1 MQFEKL
7 QQRSNSCVHV
17 KTTTHSRQ
25 RHFLRSLLL
34 KFFYATHVS
43 VTVAIIEDD
52 APNRE
57 IWAEWVNRSQ
67 EFQCIKQFGSVEA
80 ALPVLPE
87 LQPRIVL
94 SDINL
99 PGLSGIEGVR
109 KLKPL
114 MPNTQF
120 VMLTVYED
128 ADHIFEALAAGAT
141 GYMLKDTKR
150 TQLLEALKEVLA
162 GGSPM
167 SANIA
172 RKVVQSFQQP
182 APQPTTAAGS
192 SEAENLS
199 PREREVLELLA
210 QGLLY
215 KEISEK
221 LGVSLPTVN
230 TYIRRIYEKL
240 QVRSRAQAVARFST
254 RPK

>member
-1 MQFEKL
+1 
-7 QQRSNSCVHV
+7 
-17 KTTTHSRQ
+17 
-25 RHFLRSLLL
+25 
-34 KFFYATHVS
+34 

-57 IWAEWVNRSQ
+57 IWADWVNRSPD
-67 EFQCIKQFGSVEA
+67 FRCVKQFGSVEA

-87 LQPRIVL
+87 IQPRIVL

-109 KLKPL
+109 RLKPL
-114 MPNTQF
+114 LPNTQF

-150 TQLLEALKEVLA
+150 SQLLEALREVHA

-172 RKVVQSFQQP
+172 RKVVQSFQQSAAARP
-182 APQPTTAAGS
+182 AAAANS

-199 PREREVLELLA
+199 PRESEVLDLLP

-240 QVRSRAQAVARFST
+240 QVRSRAQAVARYTT

>member
-1 MQFEKL
+1 M
-7 QQRSNSCVHV
+7 
-17 KTTTHSRQ
+17 
-25 RHFLRSLLL
+25 
-34 KFFYATHVS
+34 
-43 VTVAIIEDD
+43 IEDD
-52 APNRE
+52 AANRE
-57 IWAEWVNRSQ
+57 IWVDWINRSQ
-67 EFQCIKQFGSVEA
+67 DFKCVAQFGSVEA
-80 ALPVLPE
+80 ALPKIPE

-109 KLKPL
+109 RLKPQL
-114 MPNTQF
+114 ANTQF

-150 TQLLEALKEVLA
+150 SQLLEALREVVA

-172 RKVVQSFQQP
+172 RKVVQSFQHQTAKP
-182 APQPTTAAGS
+182 AAASIPPGGS
-192 SEAENLS
+192 DDTENLS
-199 PREREVLELLA
+199 PRESEVLDLLA

-221 LGVSLPTVN
+221 IGISLPTVN

-240 QVRSRAQAVARFST
+240 QVRSRAQAVARYTT
-254 RPK
+254 RSR

>member
-1 MQFEKL
+1 M
-7 QQRSNSCVHV
+7 S
-17 KTTTHSRQ
+17 
-25 RHFLRSLLL
+25 
-34 KFFYATHVS
+34 A
-43 VTVAIIEDD
+43 TVAIIEAD

-67 EFQCIKQFGSVEA
+67 DFNCVKQFGSVEA

-109 KLKPL
+109 RLKPL

-150 TQLLEALKEVLA
+150 SQLLEALREVHA

-172 RKVVQSFQQP
+172 RKVVQSFQQQ
-182 APQPTTAAGS
+182 AAQATAASS

-199 PREREVLELLA
+199 PREREVLDLLA

-240 QVRSRAQAVARFST
+240 QVRSRAQAVARYTT

>member
-1 MQFEKL
+1 M
-7 QQRSNSCVHV
+7 
-17 KTTTHSRQ
+17 
-25 RHFLRSLLL
+25 
-34 KFFYATHVS
+34 S
-43 VTVAIIEDD
+43 VTVSIIEDD

-57 IWAEWVNRSQ
+57 IWADWINRSPD
-67 EFQCIKQFGSVEA
+67 FKVISQFGSVEA
-80 ALPVLPE
+80 ALEALPKQ
-87 LQPRIVL
+87 QPRIVL

-99 PGLSGIEGVR
+99 PPGLSGIEGVR
-109 KLKPL
+109 RLKPVL
-114 MPNTQF
+114 PNTQF

-141 GYMLKDTKR
+141 GYMLKDSKR
-150 TQLLEALKEVLA
+150 SQLLEALREVHA

-172 RKVVQSFQQP
+172 RKVVQSFQQSGRHP
-182 APQPTTAAGS
+182 STTAAAPSPQGA
-192 SEAENLS
+192 ETENLS
-199 PREREVLELLA
+199 PRESEVLDLLA

-240 QVRSRAQAVARFST
+240 QVRSRAQAVARYST
-254 RPK
+254 NRR

>member
-1 MQFEKL
+1 M
-7 QQRSNSCVHV
+7 SH
-17 KTTTHSRQ
+17 
-25 RHFLRSLLL
+25 
-34 KFFYATHVS
+34 
-43 VTVAIIEDD
+43 TVAIIEDD

-57 IWAEWVNRSQ
+57 IWAEWVDRSPD
-67 EFQCIKQFGSVEA
+67 FKCIAQFGSVEA
-80 ALPVLPE
+80 ALPKLPE

-109 KLKPL
+109 RLKPL
-114 MPNTQF
+114 LANTQF

-141 GYMLKDTKR
+141 GYMLKDSKR
-150 TQLLEALKEVLA
+150 TQILEALREVLA

-182 APQPTTAAGS
+182 IATRAQPAATAA
-192 SEAENLS
+192 ETENLS
-199 PREREVLELLA
+199 PRESEVLDLLA

-221 LGVSLPTVN
+221 LGVSMPTVN

-240 QVRSRAQAVARFST
+240 QVRSRAQAVARYTT
-254 RPK
+254 RR